1 VTELEF
7 LFISPEGQILDTLH
21 RGSVTT
27 PQAVTLPNGIFLTYF
42 NYEVSVSKQILIWAN
57 YDGTITRE
65 DTLDLNFLQFVY
77 AEAANVTLVEYNPH
91 WVGPVQVI
99 DATLRPFAADGTP
112 LTPEPL
118 YNETLPQDL
127 ITSGVAFD
135 YSSGELRTL
144 IATFWP
150 DSTPT
155 TYNLRLIRHTPGSTI
170 VYDVFNPGPF
180 PPQHFA
186 THWTITPGPWNTS
199 VIGFA
204 VIQNSVEQQVWI
216 EGVTDNGQST
226 GLVHIVTMPNNQQV
240 TAGGIRVLVNG
251 GTVYANYTTA
261 PLPGGNP
268 GGAFLTGFPQEEIL
282 AADDGVVLPPSSFV
296 LSAYPNPFNAT
307 VRLDYSIATAGP
319 VTLTVFD
326 LTGREVSTL
335 TSGMKDAGRHSI
347 SWTADNLPSGIYL
360 ARLSAGN
367 VSHVQKLVLLK

>member
-7 LFISPEGQILDTLH
+7 LFISPEGQILDTLE
-21 RGSVTT
+21 RDTVTT
-27 PQAVTLPNGIFLTYF
+27 ALAVTLPNGIFLTYRQ
-42 NYEVSVSKQILIWAN
+42 YGIERQILIWAN

-65 DTLDLNFLQFVY
+65 DALDLNNIGFVY
-77 AEAANVTLVEYNPH
+77 NEGANVTLVEYSPH
-91 WVGPVQVI
+91 WVDTLIVI

-112 LTPEPL
+112 QTPEPL
-118 YNETLPQDL
+118 YNETLAYNL
-127 ITSGVAFD
+127 ITAGVAFD
-135 YSSGELRTL
+135 YANGELRTL
-144 IATFWP
+144 ISTVWLN
-150 DSTPT
+150 STPT
-155 TYNLRLIRHTPGSTI
+155 TYSLRLIRHTPGSTI
-170 VYDVFNPGPF
+170 AYDTFNPGPF

-186 THWTITPGPWNTS
+186 THWTIAPGPWGTS

-204 VIQNSVEQQVWI
+204 VVQASVEQQIWI

-226 GLVHIVTMPNNQQV
+226 GLVHIVTMPDNKQV
-240 TAGGIRVLVNG
+240 TAGGIRVLVNA
-251 GTVYANYTTA
+251 GTVYTIYTTA
-261 PLPGGNP
+261 PLLGENP

-282 AADDGVVLPPSSFV
+282 AADDDVILPPSSFS
-296 LSAYPNPFNAT
+296 LFAYPNPFNAT
-307 VRLDYSIATAGP
+307 VRLDYAVATAGP

-367 VSHVQKLVLLK
+367 VSQVRKLVLLK